1 MKKLLFFMFA
11 TLMFISCNNS
21 EVAYNEQT
29 KTNTPTYIEVGTMNN
44 YGDYAITFSNA
55 PKRQKINHISL
66 SGTGYDDFQL
76 FTMCDTGV
84 VMNPY
89 LVQYNG
95 TGWSYAG
102 VGTQDTA
109 WFYSACEGYDFIGI
123 IPSDAT
129 TTLNAANKT
138 VKVDDVEAF
147 LVKEATEDSPKEF
160 LYSKASLERSDYPN
174 GVDLNFKHGNA
185 KVYFNF
191 ESDDAATQL
200 LNFMPTIPA
209 VPASPGTSETETYT
223 KKTTKFID
231 ELVDGNQVQVCIGFY
246 GVNSPKLTENNPN
259 PLYVG
264 TNNTTSGWLAKDWL
278 LSIKDAVNAQ
288 FIYYRLN
295 QVNNSTSKVETT
307 EDWESAASNK
317 NIFMMELASGVD
329 KTEFAAG
336 NDVFWNALVAHD
348 AGTQEPWVGGST
360 AMPFKQ
366 MFAQAYA
373 DGWRVVRINVS
384 DANANQVLVF
394 LSSNIESS
402 TQICEITPGTPATP
416 GSPEIP
422 GIDGFIL
429 LAATSDAGDGSDA
442 VVSQFVSTANA
453 TVSCTSNTI
462 YTPVSTV
469 DRFVYDIPATALTT
483 KTQSPSVLFS
493 LPVKSVAAQGF
504 TLKFSYVYKGDSV
517 YDVRAYVP
525 ASKCI
530 WEEGKYYT
538 YNIKIQGLGNGK
550 SDPADADENDP
561 VVGGSNVID
570 VINVTVSDYTEGDS
584 YDIIIKH

>member
-1 MKKLLFFMFA
+1 MV
-11 TLMFISCNNS
+11 MFIACNNAP
-21 EVAYNEQT
+21 EITYNQQT
-29 KTNTPTYIEVGTMNN
+29 TTGPTYITTGTTNKH
-44 YGDYAITFSNA
+44 GDYAITFKNTS
-55 PKRQKINHISL
+55 KRQKIRHISV

-95 TGWSYAG
+95 TGWAYAG
-102 VGTQDTA
+102 VGTQDTV
-109 WFYSACEGYDFIGI
+109 WFYSACEGYDFVGI

-129 TTLNAANKT
+129 TTLNSANKT
-138 VKVDDVEAF
+138 VSVTGVEAF
-147 LVKEATEDSPKEF
+147 VVKEAIEDSPKEF
-160 LYSKASLERSDYPN
+160 LYSKASLGKSDYAN

-191 ESDDAATQL
+191 ESDDAATKL
-200 LNFMPTIPA
+200 LNFVPTIPA
-209 VPASPGTSETETYT
+209 VPASPGTPDTETYT
-223 KKTTKFID
+223 KKTTRFID
-231 ELVDGNQVQVCIGFY
+231 ELVAGSQVQVCIGFY
-246 GVNSPKLTENNPN
+246 GVSSPKLTENNPN

-264 TNNTTSGWLAKDWL
+264 TNNTTNGWLAKDWL

-288 FIYYRLN
+288 FVYYRLN

-317 NIFMMELASGVD
+317 NIFMMELASGVNKAD
-329 KTEFAAG
+329 FAAG

-348 AGTQEPWVGGST
+348 AGTAEPWVGGT
-360 AMPFKQ
+360 PAMPFKQ

-394 LSSNIESS
+394 LSSNIEAS
-402 TQICEITPGTPATP
+402 TQVCEITPGTPATP
-416 GSPEIP
+416 GTPEIS

-429 LAATSDAGDGSDA
+429 LAATSNAGDGSDA
-442 VVSQFVSTANA
+442 VVSQFVSTADA
-453 TVSCTSNTI
+453 TVSFTSNAT

-493 LPVKSVAAQGF
+493 LPVKSVATQGF

-525 ASKCI
+525 ASKCV

-550 SDPADADENDP
+550 SDPTEADVNDP
-561 VVGGSNVID
+561 VVGGSNVIE